1 MLRSQL
7 SLILRGIIVV
17 AALMLTGGS
26 ALAEDRNSANF
37 MMPSCRK
44 LLTNDN
50 SEPYL
55 QGICYGIIKT
65 LFFMGGGKC
74 APSGVVTVSQIN
86 RVVVQY
92 IDARPA
98 RMHEDFRDLA
108 LEAMKAA
115 WPCKR

>member
-1 MLRSQL
+1 MLRSQVSL
-7 SLILRGIIVV
+7 SGFVLI
-17 AALMLTGGS
+17 AALMLSGSS
-26 ALAEDRNSANF
+26 ALAEDKNSANF

-44 LLTNDN
+44 LLTNDD

-65 LFFMGGGKC
+65 LYFMGGGKC
-74 APSGVVTVSQIN
+74 APSGVVTVSQN
-86 RVVVQY
+86 TRVVVQY

-98 RMHEDFRDLA
+98 RMHEDFRELA

-115 WPCKR
+115 WPCRR